1 MKVHSKALL
10 VASLTMTLAACGSG
24 NTAGTIP
31 APATSPDQKP
41 VPVVPPKELPPVV
54 GQTESPSGSTSAQ
67 QLFVEKVYPLLTDT
81 RDNNE
86 ACGNCH
92 SVGTL
97 GAPAFLAGSPQNAY
111 KVFRDYN
118 GGALAAFP
126 ERNLLLLKSQHEGPQ
141 LNGEQRGAVVE
152 WLQAEYPG
160 RQTPDIQQSL
170 FDALDNF
177 ATCMNRDEFKGQQ
190 VDQIVNTQLSAIA
203 GVTCDLCHNINQAA
217 VNGGNFVLDPDGDI
231 TFDNAKKFPGIMKFV
246 APVVSNTGVFQDLR
260 ESLRIIR
267 RGNEFN
273 LQGSTQCLT
282 EADNVALVQGG
293 GVINVDDPTWCHP
306 NYNVDQDLEDK
317 LHQFVANTRSRAR
330 DQVCTDDNNPGGA

>member
-10 VASLTMTLAACGSG
+10 VASLAVTVAACGNSSG
-24 NTAGTIP
+24 SIAVPPSASGGSGT
-31 APATSPDQKP
+31 T
-41 VPVVPPKELPPVV
+41 VPVAPPKELPPVA
-54 GQTESPSGSTSAQ
+54 GQDVNPSGSQGAQ
-67 QLFVEKVYPLLTDT
+67 QLFVTKVYPLLTDINANT
-81 RDNNE
+81 QN
-86 ACGNCH
+86 CGNCH

-97 GAPAFLAGSPQNAY
+97 GAPGFLAGSPQNAY

-126 ERNLLLLKSQHEGPQ
+126 ERNLLLLKSEHEGPQ
-141 LNGEQRGAVVE
+141 LDGEQRGAVVE

-170 FDALDNF
+170 FDSLDNF

-203 GVTCDLCHNINQAA
+203 GVTCDLCHSLAQAPL
-217 VNGGNFVLDPDGDI
+217 NGGSFVLDQDPDI

-246 APVVSNTGVFQDLR
+246 TGVVGNTGVFQDLR

-267 RGNEFN
+267 KGNELN
-273 LQGSTQCLT
+273 LQGVTQCVE
-282 EADNVALVQGG
+282 EANEVALVQGG
-293 GVINVDDPTWCHP
+293 GVIDVDAAIYCHP

-317 LHQFVANTRSRAR
+317 LHQFVSNTRSRAR